1 MKPIQTPAFYKAV
14 ATGGRMVAPL
24 LVEEFR
30 RNGTTIDRFKP
41 RVLNE
46 KICSAS
52 SLRKVEECL
61 EEVSATGT
69 AREYFVRDTALF
81 RVAAK
86 TGTAMD
92 MHAPGQYLGSM
103 AAYFPT
109 DNPKYTVMVAVQNSP
124 SRGRYYG
131 AGVAGPVIRDIIYSL
146 YTLERDWRQHF
157 EVSGKDAYPTAIK
170 GGEVDQMRKVASALD
185 VRYRTDHRHGWGKS
199 EADSTGRVSIHD
211 VTLTD
216 GLMPDVRGM
225 GLKDAL
231 YLLESR
237 GLRVGFV
244 GHGRVVR
251 QSIASGAAVR
261 RGEYETLTLRM

>member
-1 MKPIQTPAFYKAV
+1 MAIGLACGSGNFIVAAI
-14 ATGGRMVAPL
+14 ATGVALVCLVL
-24 LVEEFR
+24 LRRVEKAMAK
-30 RNGTTIDRFKP
+30 RNPMLMLVLPSDR
-41 RVLNE
+41 
-46 KICSAS
+46 
-52 SLRKVEECL
+52 
-61 EEVSATGT
+61 
-69 AREYFVRDTALF
+69 
-81 RVAAK
+81 
-86 TGTAMD
+86 
-92 MHAPGQYLGSM
+92 
-103 AAYFPT
+103 
-109 DNPKYTVMVAVQNSP
+109 
-124 SRGRYYG
+124 
-131 AGVAGPVIRDIIYSL
+131 PVIRDIIYSL

-185 VRYRTDHRHGWGKS
+185 VRYRTDHHHSWGKS

-211 VTLTD
+211 VTLTE

-261 RGEYETLTLRM
+261 RGEYVTLTLSM